1 MKILVNTYD
10 TAFQN
15 KAGGVHRRIEKTC
28 QFIRKFGCQIDFF
41 DKFRTK
47 VEDYD
52 ILHAYMIDVGN
63 AGLIKYAKS
72 KGLKIVLSSVVN
84 LNHVFSLRLYWLIRK
99 IPIMTTYKLIF
110 QMCLSADIV
119 VVETEKEKKFVNKYF
134 HVSESKIT
142 IIPSGV
148 DEVSYKK
155 DELVFEKIGKKCDY
169 AIEVAR
175 FDQNKN
181 QLNVI
186 KAMAGEKEHVVFVG
200 GNDPRYSKYYQE
212 CLKIAKTCENI
223 HFLGWV
229 DADSDL
235 LKSAYSN
242 AKAVIC
248 SSYQE
253 TFGLSI
259 LEGIQAGAFPVLS
272 RTLPILDFKEMSG
285 CETFDPDDLMD
296 IRNKVKKVMN
306 SNKTFENRDLVKSS
320 FSWETVAKKHIDVFE
335 GLLIK

>member
-1 MKILVNTYD
+1 MKVLVNTYD

-15 KAGGVHRRIEKTC
+15 IAGGVHKRIEKTSR
-28 QFIRKFGCQIDFF
+28 FIRDLGCQIDFF
-41 DKFRTK
+41 DKFSTK

-52 ILHAYMIDVGN
+52 ILHVYMIDVGN
-63 AGLIKYAKS
+63 VGLVKYAKS
-72 KGLKIVLSSVVN
+72 KGLKIVLSSIVN
-84 LNHVFSLRLYWLIRK
+84 LNHSLSLRLYWLIRK
-99 IPIMTTYKLIF
+99 MPIMTTYKLFF
-110 QMCLSADIV
+110 QMCLLADVI
-119 VVETEKEKKFVNKYF
+119 VVETEKERKFVSRYF

-148 DEVSYKK
+148 DEVCYKK
-155 DELVFEKIGKKCDY
+155 DELIFEKIGKKCDY

-186 KAMAGEKEHVVFVG
+186 KAMAGEKENVVFVG
-200 GNDPRYSKYYQE
+200 GDDSKNSKYYQQ
-212 CLKIAKTCENI
+212 CLDIAKKCKNI
-223 HFLGWV
+223 HLLGWV
-229 DADSDL
+229 DANSDL

-259 LEGIQAGAFPVLS
+259 LEGIQAGAFPILS
-272 RTLPILDFKEMSG
+272 KTLPILDFKEMSG

-296 IRNKVKKVMN
+296 IRDKIKKVMN
-306 SNKTFENRDLVKSS
+306 TNKVFENRDMVKSS
-320 FSWETVAKKHIDVFE
+320 FSWDAVAKKHVDIFE

>member
-1 MKILVNTYD
+1 MKVLVNTYD

-15 KAGGVHRRIEKTC
+15 KAGGVHKRIEKTS
-28 QFIRKFGCQIDFF
+28 QFIRNLGCQVDFF

-52 ILHAYMIDVGN
+52 ILHVYMIDVGN

-72 KGLKIVLSSVVN
+72 KGLKVVLSSIVN
-84 LNHVFSLRLYWLIRK
+84 LNHSLSLRFYWFIRK
-99 IPIMTTYKLIF
+99 LPVMTTYKLIF
-110 QMCLSADIV
+110 QMCLLADII

-134 HVSESKIT
+134 HVPESKIT
-142 IIPSGV
+142 IIPSGI
-148 DEVSYKK
+148 DEVCYKK

-186 KAMAGEKEHVVFVG
+186 KAMAGEKENVVFVG
-200 GNDPRYSKYYQE
+200 GYDPRNSKYYQQ
-212 CLKIAKTCENI
+212 CLEIAKTCENI
-223 HFLGWV
+223 LFLGWI
-229 DADSDL
+229 DANSDL

-259 LEGIQAGAFPVLS
+259 LEGIQAGAFPILS
-272 RTLPILDFKEMSG
+272 KTLPILDFKEMSG

-306 SNKTFENRDLVKSS
+306 GNKVFKNRDLVKSS
-320 FSWETVAKKHIDVFE
+320 FSWNVVAKKHVEVFE
-335 GLLIK
+335 DLWAK